1 MFEKYINYCNEMGA
15 KRDAARKADRE
26 AHPIMYKIIDVVSI
40 IITVIA
46 MIAMIYSTIQWV
58 AEKVSQI
65 KRLIHE
71 TVIKT
76 KFDRDRYEPIDE
88 PVDDTDKE
96 CETFD
101 DFIKRPDKA

>member
-1 MFEKYINYCNEMGA
+1 MFEKYINYCNEMEA

-40 IITVIA
+40 IMMIIGAIIVIA
-46 MIAMIYSTIQWV
+46 DAIRFV
-58 AEKVSQI
+58 EEKANQI
-65 KRLIHE
+65 NNIINDAKFAA
-71 TVIKT
+71 

-88 PVDDTDKE
+88 PVDNTDKE